1 MYLADLNERAQN
13 CLEVIIKQMKAAE
26 MFREHESTL
35 FLLIYSVNFSW
46 HPCAK
51 FQIFYLSDP
60 IVN

>member
-26 MFREHESTL
+26 MFREHE
-35 FLLIYSVNFSW
+35 
-46 HPCAK
+46 
-51 FQIFYLSDP
+51 IFYLSDQ